1 MHSTVTRLVARRTLL
16 QLVEA
21 GFRPGGHFADPAFE
35 CATEVIEAICCAG
48 LRGGGRF
55 KGAAIWVFGWGWGWR
70 CESWDVLGEEFVQA
84 IEGGSGSHRAAVES
98 TDAGAGELDVATLA
112 LVAVAGTSGFCWL

>member
-1 MHSTVTRLVARRTLL
+1 MYLTVTSLVARRTLL

-35 CATEVIEAICCAG
+35 CATEVIEAICCAT
-48 LRGGGRF
+48 LRGRGRF
-55 KGAAIWVFGWGWGWR
+55 KSAAIWVCGRWWVWG
-70 CESWDVLGEEFVQA
+70 CESWDVLGEEFAQA

-112 LVAVAGTSGFCWL
+112 LVAGTRGFSWL